1 MDSIVYSFISIF
13 FLFLHMQFPELKAH
27 NGDKLS
33 VFHLSVVLGRTDIV
47 ERLLRMGANAE
58 TRTRVRMQ

>member
-1 MDSIVYSFISIF
+1 
-13 FLFLHMQFPELKAH
+13 MQFPELQAH
-27 NGDKLS
+27 NGDKRS